1 MIYHDPE
8 KFDFDETLVKTM
20 DEDIRSSSNTS
31 MPSTRFTSM
40 PKPSLSHTAPSFSSF
55 EQYNSD
61 EAHARLMF
69 GLEINLKQ
77 LHTSTNSNQYLQL
90 VHLKSKKRVTSH
102 AASKV
107 NKVTRCS
114 SESDLYIGPENSTP
128 VRSGFK
134 HKPAPDT
141 DSGNDTY
148 IYDYVSKENI

>member
-40 PKPSLSHTAPSFSSF
+40 PKPSLRRAAARNSSSF
-55 EQYNSD
+55 EQYQSD
-61 EAHARLMF
+61 EAHAKLMF

-90 VHLKSKKRVTSH
+90 VNLRSKKRVTSH
-102 AASKV
+102 AALKV

-128 VRSGFK
+128 VHSGFYV
-134 HKPAPDT
+134 PVPDT